1 MYFYQKILVSSGI
14 SAIAVH
20 GRTIDERPQHPN
32 RNETISKIAKHLSI
46 PVIANGGSKDIE
58 KYKDIIKFKE
68 STGCSSVMIAR
79 AAQWNCS
86 IFRKSG
92 LLPMEDVITAYLR
105 YAVDYDNAPSNTKY
119 CVQNII
125 RDLQESPLGKHFLAS
140 QTLEQIW

>member
-1 MYFYQKILVSSGI
+1 MHCYQQVLVSSGI

-32 RNETISKIAKHLSI
+32 RNKTISNVAKHLSI

-58 KYKDIIKFKE
+58 KYKDIAKFKE
-68 STGCSSVMIAR
+68 ETGCTSVMIAR

-86 IFRKSG
+86 IFRREG
-92 LLPMEDVITAYLR
+92 LLPMEDIIKAYLK
-105 YAVDYDNAPSNTKY
+105 YAIDYDNAPSNTKY

-125 RDLQESPLGKHFLAS
+125 RDLQESPLGKKFLAS

>member
-1 MYFYQKILVSSGI
+1 MQVLVSSGI
-14 SAIAVH
+14 SAITVH
-20 GRTIDERPQHPN
+20 GRTVDERPQHPN
-32 RNETISKIAKHLSI
+32 RIETISKIADHLKI

-58 KYKDIIKFKE
+58 KYKDILKFKE
-68 STGCSSVMIAR
+68 DTGASSVMLAR

-86 IFRKSG
+86 IFRKQG
-92 LLPMEDVITAYLR
+92 LLPMEDIIKDYLR

-125 RDLQESPLGKHFLAS
+125 RDLQESPLGKKFLAS